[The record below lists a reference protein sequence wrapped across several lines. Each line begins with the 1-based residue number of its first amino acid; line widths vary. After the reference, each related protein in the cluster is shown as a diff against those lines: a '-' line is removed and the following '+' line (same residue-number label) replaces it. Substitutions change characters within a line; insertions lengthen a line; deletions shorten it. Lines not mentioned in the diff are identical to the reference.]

1 MRWIVCLEMYSS
13 VWTGIHHMLFL
24 VCFIDPVLFV
34 HNIQRI
40 SSVSMLGIS
49 DPAKLAVLFKVSI
62 SPI

>member
-1 MRWIVCLEMYSS
+1 
-13 VWTGIHHMLFL
+13 MLFL

-34 HNIQRI
+34 HNIQRR
-40 SSVSMLGIS
+40 SSVSMLDIS